1 MNSASSV
8 ALVRRS
14 TLAVILAGAALL
26 LGACST
32 ASVSSVPLEKTVSYK
47 QLHGLMTKLAEEPAY
62 GSAQHQTVALA
73 KLSPGLGSGTTLAS
87 NQ

>member
-1 MNSASSV
+1 
-8 ALVRRS
+8 
-14 TLAVILAGAALL
+14 
-26 LGACST
+26 
-32 ASVSSVPLEKTVSYK
+32 VPLEKTVSYK

-73 KLSPGLGSGTTLAS
+73 KLSPGVGSGTTLAS